1 MASPLLLYPVLEEL
15 TLIEDWNFEGLGNQR
30 GKKMFNLWSQKRHY
44 PSFRHFVMGALILVS
59 GMAQGQVTPGVSIA
73 REPASYIPDDDVIV
87 KPVDNQ
93 LSFYQQYVAS
103 DKSHD
108 VVTSRNQI
116 KIWNDNQAFADQYG
130 MDSTLAGSSF
140 FVPSSDEKFQY
151 FKDKYMRYLRR
162 QGEQPI
168 KDAPKNWYQDYRASN
183 EVDTIDEMES
193 RFKSTTNKSLTGKA
207 LPDSLKQKEVSLWKK
222 TKFIFQ
228 PRLDQGLVIIGIKG
242 PFVHARAWVGANGE
256 TEVNVRHD
264 VDSIGLRLMY
274 NYYVHSGRYFTSAD
288 KRITDNV
295 YARVT
300 SFKNPNVGKDEVSQD
315 NTLMLLYAK
324 QF

>member
-1 MASPLLLYPVLEEL
+1 
-15 TLIEDWNFEGLGNQR
+15 
-30 GKKMFNLWSQKRHY
+30 MFKVWSQNCHY
-44 PSFRHFVMGALILVS
+44 PSLRHFVVGALLLMTQV
-59 GMAQGQVTPGVSIA
+59 AQGQVTPRMSIA

-87 KPVDNQ
+87 KPIDNE
-93 LSFYQQYVAS
+93 LSFYQQYLAS
-103 DKSHD
+103 DKSQD
-108 VVTSRNQI
+108 VINSRNQI

-130 MDSTLAGSSF
+130 MDSTLTGSSF
-140 FVPSSDEKFQY
+140 FVPTAEEKFEY

-162 QGEQPI
+162 QGEQPL

-183 EVDTIDEMES
+183 EVDTIDEMEA
-193 RFKSTTNKSLTGKA
+193 RFKKTANKGHSGKA
-207 LPDSLKQKEVSLWKK
+207 LPDSLKQKEVSIWKQ

-228 PRLDQGLVIIGIKG
+228 PRIDQGLVIVGIKG
-242 PFVHARAWVGANGE
+242 PFAYARAWVGANGE

-264 VDSIGLRLMY
+264 IESIGFRLMY
-274 NYYVHSGRYFTSAD
+274 NYYVHTGRYFTSAD
-288 KRITDNV
+288 QRITDNL

-300 SFKNPNVGKDEVSQD
+300 SLKNPNVGKDEVRHD